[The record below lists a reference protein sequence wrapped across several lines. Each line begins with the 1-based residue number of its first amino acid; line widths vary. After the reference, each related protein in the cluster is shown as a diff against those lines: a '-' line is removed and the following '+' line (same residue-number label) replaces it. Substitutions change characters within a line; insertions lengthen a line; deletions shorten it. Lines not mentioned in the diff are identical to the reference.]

1 MKSFVIIGCG
11 RFGMAVGKTLYSL
24 GHEVLAIDSS
34 EEVIQ
39 EISDDVTY
47 AVQADITDEKVLRS
61 LGISNFDVAVVAIG
75 SDLEAAVLA
84 TLIVK
89 ELGVKKVIS
98 KAQSEVNARILY
110 KIGADRV
117 VLPEKDM
124 GLRLAHNLASTN
136 ILDFIE
142 LSPEYSVIEVA
153 AIEDWYDKTLEEIS
167 IPSKY
172 SVNVIAIKKDK
183 EIKVSPTKNDIVEK
197 NDILVIVGNV
207 GDVARLEAEM
217 ADDK

>member
-1 MKSFVIIGCG
+1 
-11 RFGMAVGKTLYSL
+11 MAVGKTLYSL

-172 SVNVIAIKKDK
+172 SVNVIAIKKNK

>member
-1 MKSFVIIGCG
+1 
-11 RFGMAVGKTLYSL
+11 MAVGKTLYSL

-172 SVNVIAIKKDK
+172 SVNVIAIKKNK

-197 NDILVIVGNV
+197 NDILVIVGNI